1 MSWIDKLEEQG
12 KKSVKK
18 KRKHEPRP
26 PVQEVIVS
34 VRNASDNDPGE
45 CSIGY
50 FIVQGNTVTL
60 TDENGKP
67 LDEKDGTAKIGDA
80 DPRSIAS
87 IMVRRRWEG
96 SRGEADFNRPLIH
109 KKGGWL

>member
-1 MSWIDKLEEQG
+1 LDGEAIKE
-12 KKSVKK
+12 

-26 PVQEVIVS
+26 HVREVIVS
-34 VRNASDNDPGE
+34 VRNASENDPGE
-45 CSIGY
+45 CAIGY
-50 FIVQGNTVTL
+50 LIVQGDTMTL

-67 LDEKDGTAKIGDA
+67 MDEKDGTAKIGDA
-80 DPRSIAS
+80 NPKSIAS

-96 SRGEADFNRPLIH
+96 SRGDADFNRPLVR

>member
-1 MSWIDKLEEQG
+1 MSWIDKLEAEG
-12 KKSVKK
+12 KKSVKE

-34 VRNASDNDPGE
+34 VRNASENDPGE
-45 CSIGY
+45 CAIGH
-50 FIVQGNTVTL
+50 FIEQGNSVTL

-67 LDEKDGTAKIGDA
+67 MDEKECTAKIGDA

-96 SRGEADFNRPLIH
+96 SRGDADFNRPLNY